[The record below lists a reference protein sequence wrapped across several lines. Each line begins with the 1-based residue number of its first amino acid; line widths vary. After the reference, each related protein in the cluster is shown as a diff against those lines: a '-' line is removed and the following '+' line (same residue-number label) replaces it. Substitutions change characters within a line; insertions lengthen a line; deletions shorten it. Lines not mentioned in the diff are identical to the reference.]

1 MEEVVQSWQK
11 GTTNPSLWRNYIPVI
26 RWHGDNQYH
35 RWLLGDGNWLTGKG
49 STYQKGWIRG
59 DMGTSYTTQLPVRSV
74 IASRIGWSL
83 FFTFSSVL
91 LAYLISV
98 PIGMKAAAARNSFFD
113 RSSSVL
119 LFLLYSMPAFW
130 VATLLLMN
138 FANPDVIRLF
148 PSSGVAPTGG
158 IPEGSSWWE
167 WLRITLPY
175 LVLPTICYTYAQLAF
190 LSRITRVAA
199 LEVLQQDYI
208 RTASAKGLSEG
219 KVLYRHA
226 FRNALLPV
234 ITVFANVFPAAI
246 GGSVILETIFT
257 IPGMGRAIIE
267 AIYQEDYPMIVSV
280 FTLTGVLTL
289 CGYLLADILYAM
301 TDPRISWKK

>member
-1 MEEVVQSWQK
+1 
-11 GTTNPSLWRNYIPVI
+11 
-26 RWHGDNQYH
+26 
-35 RWLLGDGNWLTGKG
+35 
-49 STYQKGWIRG
+49 
-59 DMGTSYTTQLPVRSV
+59 
-74 IASRIGWSL
+74 
-83 FFTFSSVL
+83 
-91 LAYLISV
+91 
-98 PIGMKAAAARNSFFD
+98 
-113 RSSSVL
+113 L

-208 RTASAKGLSEG
+208 RTARAKGLSEG

-267 AIYQEDYPMIVSV
+267 AIYQED
-280 FTLTGVLTL
+280 
-289 CGYLLADILYAM
+289 
-301 TDPRISWKK
+301 